1 MRIVN
6 FKKIKFIDIKS
17 NKINYILKNKGLYV
31 FPSAPGLASIEEE
44 KKYYDS
50 LRKANYVFFDSSY
63 FVILLKFLKNIKVER
78 LSGYKFL
85 KFFFL
90 FIKKN
95 KKHKIFL
102 IDPSLKKS
110 INNLNYLR
118 KLNLN
123 KNKIKSYIAPLYDPK
138 NIDDKD
144 LIKKINKFKPEVI
157 LINIGGGTQ
166 EILGSYI
173 YSRIKFKTRIIC
185 TGAAISFFTGDQA
198 PINDLIDKL
207 YLGWLLRLIYNP
219 FTFFKRYLYALKL
232 FRIVYK
238 NSVYLK
244 LN

>member
-17 NKINYILKNKGLYV
+17 NKINYLLKNKGLYV

-50 LRKANYVFFDSSY
+50 LKKANFVFFDSSY
-63 FVILLKFLKNIKVER
+63 FVLLLKFLKNINVER

-85 KFFFL
+85 KFFFH
-90 FIKKN
+90 FIKK
-95 KKHKIFL
+95 KKRLKIFL

-110 INNLNYLR
+110 NNNLNYLL

-123 KNKIKSYIAPLYDPK
+123 KNNIKNYIAPLYNP
-138 NIDDKD
+138 NRIDDKI
-144 LIKKINKFKPEVI
+144 LLKKIIKFKPEII

-173 YSRIKFKTRIIC
+173 AKKLKFKTRIIC

-198 PINDLIDKL
+198 PINDFIDKL

-219 FTFFKRYLYALKL
+219 STFLKRYIYALKL
-232 FRIVYK
+232 YKIVNK
-238 NSVYLK
+238 SNVYT
-244 LN
+244 